1 MKQREDVSFN
11 KRFFS
16 MQSNSNN
23 ETSIEERFNYIHN
36 SNFWVGQS
44 SVSGEGSDEAQ
55 TEEIRA
61 NLPKIILEYKIQI
74 MLDLPCG
81 DFNWMK
87 NIELNLLEYIGAD
100 IVQEIIHLNNEK
112 YSNDKRR
119 FINLDIIKDNLPKAD
134 LIFCRD
140 CLVHLSNDNVLKS
153 IENIKRSNSKYL
165 LTTTFT
171 ECEINEDIVT
181 GDWRIINLIKE
192 PLNFPNPILLINEN
206 CTEGNGTYSDKSL
219 GLWRISDL

>member
-1 MKQREDVSFN
+1 MKQREGVSFD
-11 KRFFS
+11 KSFFS
-16 MQSNSNN
+16 MQSDVNN
-23 ETSIEERFNYIHN
+23 IDSIEERFNYIHK
-36 SNFWVGQS
+36 SNFWVSQS
-44 SVSGEGSDEAQ
+44 SVSGEGSDETQ
-55 TEEIRA
+55 TEEVRV
-61 NLPKIILEYKIQI
+61 NLPKIILEYKIQR

-81 DFNWMK
+81 DFNWMES
-87 NIELNLLEYIGAD
+87 IELNLLEYTGAD
-100 IVQEIIHLNNEK
+100 IVQEIIRVNNEK

-119 FINLDIIKDNLPKAD
+119 FIKLDIIKDNLPKAD

-140 CLVHLSNDNVLKS
+140 CLVHLSNDNILKS
-153 IENIKRSNSKYL
+153 IKNIKRSKSKYL

-192 PLNFPNPILLINEN
+192 PLNFPNPILLINEK

>member
-1 MKQREDVSFN
+1 MKQREDVSFD

-16 MQSNSNN
+16 IQSNSNN

-36 SNFWVGQS
+36 NNFWVGES
-44 SVSGEGSDEAQ
+44 SVSGEGSDETQ
-55 TEEIRA
+55 TEEIRV
-61 NLPKIILEYKIQI
+61 NLPKIILKYKIQRI
-74 MLDLPCG
+74 LDLPYG

-112 YSNDKRR
+112 YSNDRRR
-119 FINLDIIKDNLPKAD
+119 FLKLDIIKDNLPKAD

-140 CLVHLSNDNVLKS
+140 CFVHLSNDNVIKS
-153 IENIKRSNSKYL
+153 IENIKRSNSRYL

-181 GDWRIINLIKE
+181 RNWRIINLIKE
-192 PLNFPNPILLINEN
+192 PLNFPNPILLINED

>member
-1 MKQREDVSFN
+1 MKQREDVSFD

-16 MQSNSNN
+16 IQTNSNN

-36 SNFWVGQS
+36 NNFWVGKS
-44 SVSGEGSDEAQ
+44 SISGEGSDETQ
-55 TEEIRA
+55 TEEIRV
-61 NLPKIILEYKIQI
+61 NLPKIILKYKIQRI
-74 MLDLPCG
+74 LDLPCG

-112 YSNDKRR
+112 YSNDRRR
-119 FINLDIIKDNLPKAD
+119 FLKLDIIKDNLPKAD

-140 CLVHLSNDNVLKS
+140 CFVHLSNDNVIKS
-153 IENIKRSNSKYL
+153 IENIKRSNSRYL

-181 GDWRIINLIKE
+181 GDWRIINLTKE

-206 CTEGNGTYSDKSL
+206 CTEGNRTYSDKSL